1 MIGFIYQIGKPIY
14 QIGKNKKGKDL
25 ISVPLGYNF

>member
-14 QIGKNKKGKDL
+14 QIGKNKKGIDL
-25 ISVPLGYNF
+25 KSIPFFKTL

>member
-14 QIGKNKKGKDL
+14 QIGKKKGIDFKSIPFFKTL
-25 ISVPLGYNF
+25 